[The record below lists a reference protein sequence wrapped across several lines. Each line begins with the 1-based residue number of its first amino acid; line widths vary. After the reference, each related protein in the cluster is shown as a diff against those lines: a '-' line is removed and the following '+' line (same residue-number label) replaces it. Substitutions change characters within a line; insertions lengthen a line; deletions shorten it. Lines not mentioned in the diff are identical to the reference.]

1 MNSACEARGLTS
13 STRRHGTSRLGD
25 LTGGICVASVYGD
38 ASQAGS
44 GQIGVSSGERAAPG
58 VGTDL
63 TPVMP

>member
-1 MNSACEARGLTS
+1 LRGLTS
-13 STRRHGTSRLGD
+13 STLRQGILRFGD

-44 GQIGVSSGERAAPG
+44 GQMGISSGERAASG
-58 VGTDL
+58 ERTGTDL